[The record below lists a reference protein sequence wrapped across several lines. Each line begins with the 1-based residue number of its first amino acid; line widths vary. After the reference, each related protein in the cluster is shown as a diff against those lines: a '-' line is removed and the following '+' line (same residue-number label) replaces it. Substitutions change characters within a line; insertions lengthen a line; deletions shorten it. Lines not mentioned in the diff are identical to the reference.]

1 MLQKLKYS
9 FLKVMQ
15 SLRVFFRFFQNWL
28 MFLSTFF
35 LSIISASV
43 LPLFSL
49 FLSLKCWIEKTQ
61 WRNQLICLLRLPWIF
76 IKFIYTSTFFSIFK
90 FEMLNWKN
98 TMKESV
104 DSPLETTFDLH
115 KVHIFEIFYTLQIQ
129 KRTVLTKTIRG
140 NTVYMNIALHLS
152 WINCKHMHMCFQSHA
167 HICCALRARLLVTR

>member
-61 WRNQLICLLRLPWIF
+61 WRNQLIRLLRPPSIF
-76 IKFIYTSTFFSIFK
+76 IKFIYLKFSTLYRFKKEQFWRKLFVEIRYTWTLHFICLESIVNICICVFKATPIYVVHWELVCLLRGRRFVFRKYFSNGRIRRT
-90 FEMLNWKN
+90 ELSHIWHVWARTARWTETKN
-98 TMKESV
+98 
-104 DSPLETTFDLH
+104 
-115 KVHIFEIFYTLQIQ
+115 Q
-129 KRTVLTKTIRG
+129 
-140 NTVYMNIALHLS
+140 
-152 WINCKHMHMCFQSHA
+152 
-167 HICCALRARLLVTR
+167 